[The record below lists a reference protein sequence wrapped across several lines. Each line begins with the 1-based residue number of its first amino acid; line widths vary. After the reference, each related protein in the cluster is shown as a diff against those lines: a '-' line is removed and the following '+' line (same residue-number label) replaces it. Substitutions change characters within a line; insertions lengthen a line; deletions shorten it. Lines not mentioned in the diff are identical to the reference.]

1 MVALAI
7 EYGAYL
13 TALSWLAW
21 FWLRRRGED
30 FFLVAIFWTVGIL
43 LVEIVGVSW
52 ATVLFASLFI
62 TLGTCYCC
70 WPHKSANPTHSKSI
84 LEILVPSLLAL
95 VVLAQASSHQT
106 IFWQAPQLS
115 KLTALFAAHFLILL
129 ALTTSRSRSSLVLRA
144 GAHSSHLL
152 EGWGVHVGVTSVQL
166 TCVFC
171 AALCIMIL
179 PTVTIGVLSA
189 SMLRDLLFAALLAR
203 LVAGRSPVLLVSTSY
218 MFGAARSTLAFALG
232 NTAGIFMVD
241 ACILATLLIAAGE
254 QFRRSSWQERDI
266 S

>member
-1 MVALAI
+1 
-7 EYGAYL
+7 
-13 TALSWLAW
+13 
-21 FWLRRRGED
+21 
-30 FFLVAIFWTVGIL
+30 
-43 LVEIVGVSW
+43 
-52 ATVLFASLFI
+52 
-62 TLGTCYCC
+62 
-70 WPHKSANPTHSKSI
+70 
-84 LEILVPSLLAL
+84 
-95 VVLAQASSHQT
+95 
-106 IFWQAPQLS
+106 
-115 KLTALFAAHFLILL
+115 
-129 ALTTSRSRSSLVLRA
+129 
-144 GAHSSHLL
+144 
-152 EGWGVHVGVTSVQL
+152 
-166 TCVFC
+166 
-171 AALCIMIL
+171 MIL